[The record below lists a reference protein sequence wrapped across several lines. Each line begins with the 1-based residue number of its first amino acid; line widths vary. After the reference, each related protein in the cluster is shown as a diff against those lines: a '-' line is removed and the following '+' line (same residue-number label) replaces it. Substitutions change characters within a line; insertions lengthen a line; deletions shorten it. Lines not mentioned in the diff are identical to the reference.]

1 MRLPPSSVSPK
12 DRLTTALATL
22 IKTTGA
28 PTGQKATVMQLCR
41 LADVSRNSLYR
52 YHPGILATL
61 RQLQRAGEASNP
73 PAAPSEGLLRRENAD
88 LRAQQVT
95 LVALIDHFYLA
106 HREANS
112 LLARRERELADVRR
126 MLNLKPVS
134 IRR

>member
-22 IKTTGA
+22 IRTTGT
-28 PTGQKATVMQLCR
+28 PTAQKATVTQLCR

-52 YHPGILATL
+52 YHRGILAAF
-61 RQLQRAGEASNP
+61 RQHHHVGEACNA
-73 PAAPSEGLLRRENAD
+73 PAVQSERLLRRENAD

-106 HREANS
+106 HREVSS
-112 LLARRERELADVRR
+112 LLARRECELADVRR
-126 MLNLKPVS
+126 LLNAKPSLV
-134 IRR
+134 RR

>member
-22 IKTTGA
+22 IRTTGT
-28 PTGQKATVMQLCR
+28 PPGQKATVMQLCR

-61 RQLQRAGEASNP
+61 RQHQRAGEASNP
-73 PAAPSEGLLRRENAD
+73 PAAPEGLLRRENAD

-126 MLNLKPVS
+126 LLNAKPSLV
-134 IRR
+134 RR